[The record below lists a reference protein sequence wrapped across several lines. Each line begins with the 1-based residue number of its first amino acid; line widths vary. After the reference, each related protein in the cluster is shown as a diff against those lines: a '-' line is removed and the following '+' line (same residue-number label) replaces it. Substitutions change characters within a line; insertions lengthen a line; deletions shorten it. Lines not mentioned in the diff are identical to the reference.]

1 MPHWKPVPGR
11 SILLLILM
19 LASLLAGATAGAGAA
34 DASVDP
40 ARFDP
45 ERVGWSEIRMTA
57 SKLFL
62 TADARLSLRTVPGA
76 SIRPD
81 LLPVSDERFT
91 PLTPGKEV
99 LELLYETRA
108 VGRRS
113 RLTLLMDPLS
123 GAALQRTQH
132 DQDGKLRQRTYRF
145 GVEGAYQRTRLPATD
160 SERALLPDRW
170 TKTSEGL
177 RAYPVSPG
185 RQPVIEPT
193 GLLYAIAAAPLDQP
207 GDALEVL
214 VFRRRDTQTV
224 RIEVLPSREISVR
237 YDELWPGGTVQRS
250 GKIQALRL
258 SLNGLPVPGGKPGD
272 DDLELLGLRGQLELL
287 LDPETRAPLQLSGT
301 VKVVG
306 SVTLRLAAV
315 RPR

>member
-1 MPHWKPVPGR
+1 M
-11 SILLLILM
+11 LLLVLL
-19 LASLLAGATAGAGAA
+19 LASLLAGVPAGAGAA
-34 DASVDP
+34 DPGVDPASFDP

-62 TADARLSLRTVPGA
+62 TAEARLSLRTVPGA
-76 SIRPD
+76 AVSPD
-81 LLPVSDERFT
+81 LLPVADERFT
-91 PLTPGKEV
+91 PLIPGKEV

-145 GVEGAYQRTRLPATD
+145 GVEGAYQRTRLPATA
-160 SERALLPDRW
+160 SEKALPPDRW
-170 TKTSEGL
+170 TRTSEGL

-185 RQPVIEPT
+185 RQPVVEPT
-193 GLLYAIAAAPLDQP
+193 GLLYAIAAAPLNQP

-250 GKIQALRL
+250 GKVQALRL
-258 SLNGLPVPGGKPGD
+258 SLKGLPVPGGKTGD